1 MITARRRKIA
11 RRPGGFTL
19 IEVLISLAITI
30 VIVIAMATLFD
41 RSTRMTKVENS
52 VTDAQQN
59 VRYGMYELVRQIRMA
74 GAGGLPANPDSTAA
88 LSTSRQFPV
97 SLNLG
102 STGYGTGTTFF
113 VNNVGSGG
121 TDVVIGGSHY
131 VRRGTDMIHIRGI
144 LDDPIYD
151 LGGGNWVPS
160 GGGSVSGGT
169 LTIVNCSK
177 YLDPLSPP
185 AVAACGGYAANDM
198 TFFLN
203 LPAVWTDKI
212 FVMKDSSGLIGA
224 GLVTSAPTPTT
235 GGGLT
240 SAQLTLDMTNAYVQ
254 SLNPGGAFP
263 AALTNPI
270 RGGFLD
276 DRVFFIDNG
285 TSASATCGPTTAN
298 LIPGPCHPVLSMA
311 DWQSGDTT
319 GAPYSTATV
328 TQIAEDIEDL
338 QVAYGIDFY
347 NVQTNEGSWGS
358 PASTV
363 GTNAFPSD
371 DSLSILDQ
379 STFNQIVAGTLTDTS
394 SVEDASAAD
403 KDEWIGNADGELGTG
418 GAYTATFD
426 ETSDLSR
433 LRSIEV
439 SLLGKGSQPDTK
451 FAGPGAKAWKL
462 MDSQAVMVSAED
474 GFPYHRRVQTA
485 RINLRN
491 FQFQ

>member
-1 MITARRRKIA
+1 MRAARRLGRTARSA
-11 RRPGGFTL
+11 GFTL
-19 IEVLISLAITI
+19 IEVLISLAVTI

-59 VRYGMYELVRQIRMA
+59 VRYGMYQLVREVRMA

-88 LSTSRQFPV
+88 LTSSRQFPV
-97 SLNLG
+97 SLDLG
-102 STGYGTGTTFF
+102 STSYGGGTTFF
-113 VNNVGSGG
+113 VNNVGAGG
-121 TDVVIGGSHY
+121 TDVVIGGTHY
-131 VRRGTDMIHIRGI
+131 VRRGTDMIHVRGI
-144 LDDPIYD
+144 LDNPIYD
-151 LGGGNWVPS
+151 LGGGNWAPA
-160 GGGSVSGGT
+160 GGGTVTGGT

-185 AVAACGGYAANDM
+185 ALAACGGYAANDM
-198 TFFLN
+198 SFFLN
-203 LPAVWTDKI
+203 LPATWIDKI
-212 FVMKDSSGLIGA
+212 FVMKDSSGLVGA
-224 GLVTSAPTPTT
+224 GLVTAAPSPTT

-240 SAQLTLDMTNAYVQ
+240 SAQLTLDMTSSYVQ

-285 TSASATCGPTTAN
+285 TSATATCGPATAN
-298 LIPGPCHPVLSMA
+298 LVPGPCHPVLSMA

-319 GAPYSTATV
+319 AAPYSTAAV
-328 TQIAEDIEDL
+328 TQIAEDIEDM

-347 NVQTNEGSWGS
+347 NVQTNDGSWAS
-358 PASTV
+358 PAPTV
-363 GTNAFPSD
+363 GSNDFPSD

-379 STFNQIVAGTLTDTS
+379 STFNQIVAGTLADTS
-394 SVEDASAAD
+394 SVEDTSASD

-418 GAYTATFD
+418 GAYTSTFD

-433 LRSIEV
+433 LRAIEV
-439 SLLGKGSQPDTK
+439 SLLGKGSQPDPK

-462 MDSQAVMVSAED
+462 MDSQETSVSAED
-474 GFPYHRRVQTA
+474 GLPYHRRVQTV